1 METEF
6 TPIMSLIGGMLIGAA
21 SVWYMA
27 SIGRIAGIGGIV
39 SRFLT
44 WNWKGAG
51 PGVAF
56 VVGLVIAAPV
66 FHLVTGAAPVI
77 FSPSNIPLL
86 VIGGLLVGFG
96 TVWGSGCVSGHGVI
110 GLSRLSPRSIVATG
124 TFMLTAFITVYF
136 LRHVFGFGG

>member
-6 TPIMSLIGGMLIGAA
+6 TPIASLIGGVLIGAA

-39 SRFLT
+39 SRLLSFSV
-44 WNWKGAG
+44 KGIG

-56 VVGLVIAAPV
+56 LVGLLVAAPIY
-66 FHLVTGAAPVI
+66 HLVSGSAPQV
-77 FSPSNIPLL
+77 FSPSNVPLL
-86 VIGGLLVGFG
+86 LLGGLLVGFG
-96 TVWGSGCVSGHGVI
+96 SVVGSGCISGHGVI

-124 TFMLTAFITVYF
+124 MFMLTGFITVYV
-136 LRHVFGFGG
+136 LRHVIGG